1 MRDKAALQQS
11 KSVLDRR
18 TAGILLHPTS
28 LPGPYSTGIFGEDA
42 YRFVDLLSAAG
53 IGVWQLLPL
62 NEPHGEGSPYQC
74 QSAHAGDT
82 RLIDPAWVAEEYGVE
97 LDPFDMDQLLD
108 LALSKIH
115 VSPGREEEF
124 HAFLSQHAYWLDDY
138 ALYRTLRLLYQ
149 NRPWWEWP
157 DEYRDRHKDALEELQ
172 EKQYIEINR
181 CRFSQFVF
189 FCQWKNLR
197 DYANRNGV
205 SLFGDMP
212 IFVAHDS
219 ADVWVNREL
228 FDLDERGF
236 ARSRSGV
243 PPDYFS
249 ATGQLWGN
257 PLYRWDKMLE
267 DDFAWWLRRFE
278 TQLEL
283 YDFIRV
289 DHFRGFV
296 ACWSVPMGEDTA
308 MNGHWVDVP
317 GRELFE
323 KLFAHFGYI
332 PIVAEDLGVIT
343 PDVETL
349 RDDFDLPGM
358 RILQFAFD
366 SDADNPYLPHNFIQN
381 CVVYTGTHDND
392 TTLGWFEGRT
402 LDARKRILDYLGNPG
417 EPMPAALIRTAMA
430 SVASLAVVPM
440 QDLLGLGS
448 EHRMNTPG
456 TSAEVNWRWRF
467 TWEMCAETLVE
478 DLRSLCETYGRLR
491 KAAL

>member
-1 MRDKAALQQS
+1 M
-11 KSVLDRR
+11 
-18 TAGILLHPTS
+18 LLHPTS
-28 LPGPYSTGIFGEDA
+28 LPGPGKTGIFGQDA
-42 YRFVDLLSAAG
+42 YRFVDLLTAAG

-82 RLIDPAWVAEEYGVE
+82 RLIDFAWVAEEYGVE
-97 LDPFDMDQLLD
+97 LIDDTDRFLD
-108 LALSKIH
+108 LALSKIQTIPDRH
-115 VSPGREEEF
+115 EQFRDFLGRQA
-124 HAFLSQHAYWLDDY
+124 HWLDDY
-138 ALYRTLRLLYQ
+138 ALYRTLRALHEE
-149 NRPWWEWP
+149 RPWWEWP
-157 DEYRDRHKDALEELQ
+157 DAYRDRHTDALAELR
-172 EKQYIEINR
+172 KQRGIEINR
-181 CRFSQFVF
+181 CRFSQFLF
-189 FCQWKNLR
+189 FSQWENLR

-205 SLFGDMP
+205 RLFGDMP

-228 FDLDERGF
+228 FDLDGAGL

-257 PLYRWDKMLE
+257 PLYRWDKMIE
-267 DDFAWWLRRFE
+267 DGFGWWIRRFE
-278 TQLEL
+278 TQLQL

-308 MNGHWVDVP
+308 MNGYWVDVP
-317 GRELFE
+317 GRDLFE
-323 KLFAHFGYI
+323 RLFAHFGYI

-343 PDVETL
+343 DEVEAL

-366 SDADNPYLPHNFIQN
+366 SDADNPYLPHNHIQN

-392 TTLGWFEGRT
+392 TTLGWFDSCSAE
-402 LDARKRILDYLGNPG
+402 ARKRVLDYLGTPG
-417 EPMPAALIRTAMA
+417 DAMPAALIRTAMA
-430 SVASLAVVPM
+430 SVASLAVIPM
-440 QDLLGLGS
+440 QDLLGLGA

-456 TSAEVNWRWRF
+456 TCAENNWRWRF
-467 TWEMCAETLVE
+467 TWDMCAETLAD
-478 DLRSLCETYGRLR
+478 DLRYLCEIYGRMR
-491 KAAL
+491 